1 MFIPVWLHQI
11 GQCNKIPSEHSG
23 DDCDH
28 GEPTIPEAILM
39 SNDGGTVK
47 LLSMEQ
53 QFTLRKYQAQ
63 VKDVS
68 RDELEDLFLEVMR
81 QKMAQENVFKD
92 LMRQG

>member
-1 MFIPVWLHQI
+1 
-11 GQCNKIPSEHSG
+11 
-23 DDCDH
+23 
-28 GEPTIPEAILM
+28 M
-39 SNDGGTVK
+39 SDNGSTVK

>member
-1 MFIPVWLHQI
+1 MTIPVWLHQI
-11 GQCNKIPSEHSG
+11 GPCRETPPIFSG

-63 VKDVS
+63 VRDVS
-68 RDELEDLFLEVMR
+68 REELEDLFLEVMR

>member
-1 MFIPVWLHQI
+1 
-11 GQCNKIPSEHSG
+11 
-23 DDCDH
+23 
-28 GEPTIPEAILM
+28 M

-53 QFTLRKYQAQ
+53 QFALRKYQAQ

-68 RDELEDLFLEVMR
+68 RAELEDLFLEVMR

>member
-1 MFIPVWLHQI
+1 MSD
-11 GQCNKIPSEHSG
+11 NSG
-23 DDCDH
+23 
-28 GEPTIPEAILM
+28 
-39 SNDGGTVK
+39 SVK

-68 RDELEDLFLEVMR
+68 REELEDLFLEVMR

>member
-1 MFIPVWLHQI
+1 M
-11 GQCNKIPSEHSG
+11 GQDFSIFLG
-23 DDCDH
+23 DDRDL
-28 GEPTIPEAILM
+28 GELIFSEAILM
-39 SNDGGTVK
+39 SNDSGTVK

-68 RDELEDLFLEVMR
+68 REELEDLFLEVMR